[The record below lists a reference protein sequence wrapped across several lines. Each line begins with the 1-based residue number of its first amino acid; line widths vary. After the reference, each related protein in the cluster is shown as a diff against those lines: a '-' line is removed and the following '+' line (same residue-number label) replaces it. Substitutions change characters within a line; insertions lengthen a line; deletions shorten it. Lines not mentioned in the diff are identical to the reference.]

1 MGKLCVMFDMSA
13 LLGQRFTFPML
24 RLYTGKMKEGDSK
37 NSEHTGDSFLVKA
50 RCKRKLLRN
59 TLKTM

>member
-24 RLYTGKMKEGDSK
+24 RLYTGERKEGDSK
-37 NSEHTGDSFLVKA
+37 NSEHTGDFFLV
-50 RCKRKLLRN
+50 RLRPGVRE
-59 TLKTM
+59 